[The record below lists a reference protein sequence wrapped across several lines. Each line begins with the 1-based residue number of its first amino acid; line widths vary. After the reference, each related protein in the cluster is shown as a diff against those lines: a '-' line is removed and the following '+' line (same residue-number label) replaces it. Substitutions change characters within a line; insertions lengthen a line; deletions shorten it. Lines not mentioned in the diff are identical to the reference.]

1 MSPDLELL
9 LAKRRQSRVRSGCDL
24 RILCDLFQKINKN
37 MQVHK
42 RAILNKPMLA
52 LWATSRSEAEER
64 AMKAAV
70 SEVKVVGGLQDGY
83 LR

>member
-1 MSPDLELL
+1 MSPDLDLL

-42 RAILNKPMLA
+42 RAILKRLGTKRKGVKMLA
-52 LWATSRSEAEER
+52 FWAIGAI
-64 AMKAAV
+64 AV
-70 SEVKVVGGLQDGY
+70 DSPK
-83 LR
+83 R

>member
-42 RAILNKPMLA
+42 RAILELLGTK
-52 LWATSRSEAEER
+52 E
-64 AMKAAV
+64 K
-70 SEVKVVGGLQDGY
+70 G
-83 LR
+83 

>member
-1 MSPDLELL
+1 
-9 LAKRRQSRVRSGCDL
+9 
-24 RILCDLFQKINKN
+24 
-37 MQVHK
+37 
-42 RAILNKPMLA
+42 MLA

-83 LR
+83 LIMS

>member
-42 RAILNKPMLA
+42 RAILDRLGTKEKGVNKPMQA
-52 LWATSRSEAEER
+52 FWATSLGMVEADN
-64 AMKAAV
+64 V
-70 SEVKVVGGLQDGY
+70 
-83 LR
+83 